1 MPIVWFYQEEGKTA
15 HSCAYTTG
23 KGSMT
28 TTTAKDAGMQ
38 SDYENACATYPQ
50 DGPAIRGV
58 LNRIGDKWSLL
69 VMITL
74 EPGPLRY
81 GQLKRQVV
89 GVSQR
94 MLTLTL
100 RQLERDGL
108 VARTIYPQIR
118 PRVDYEL
125 TELGA
130 TLIAPARSVVHWA
143 LANYSAIDH
152 AREQFDQASEAT
164 DSSPAAR

>member
-1 MPIVWFYQEEGKTA
+1 MAQTA
-15 HSCAYTTG
+15 DVDDRADTP
-23 KGSMT
+23 
-28 TTTAKDAGMQ
+28 
-38 SDYENACATYPQ
+38 SDYEDLCAAYPH

-58 LNRIGDKWSLL
+58 LDRIGDKWSLL

-74 EPGPLRY
+74 EAGPLRY
-81 GQLKRQVV
+81 GRLKRQVV

-108 VARTIYPQIR
+108 VSRTVYPEIP
-118 PRVDYEL
+118 PRVEYAL

-130 TLIAPARSVVHWA
+130 TLILPARGIVHWA
-143 LANYSAIDH
+143 LANYGTIEA
-152 AREQFDQASEAT
+152 AREDFDRSAG
-164 DSSPAAR
+164 

>member
-1 MPIVWFYQEEGKTA
+1 METLAPA
-15 HSCAYTTG
+15 
-23 KGSMT
+23 
-28 TTTAKDAGMQ
+28 DAGGK
-38 SDYENACATYPQ
+38 SDYENMCASYPH

-58 LNRIGDKWSLL
+58 LDRIGDKWSLL

-74 EPGPLRY
+74 EAGPLRY

-108 VARTIYPQIR
+108 VNRTIYPQIP

-125 TELGA
+125 TLLGA
-130 TLIAPARSVVHWA
+130 TLIEPARSIVHWA
-143 LANYSAIDH
+143 LANYSSIERSRDSFDKTAATSAIP
-152 AREQFDQASEAT
+152 
-164 DSSPAAR
+164 SS